1 MSVDPAVETPPLQ
14 RIGRARHALLRRLV
28 DVVALPGSVIPPQER
43 AMAGDILLEMLFEA
57 DDEARRLCALR
68 LVSASDA
75 PRRVLRYLGQC
86 RIEVAAPL
94 LDDNPAFDA
103 SDLCYLVRTG
113 ESEHRVQIA
122 MRRPL
127 DVAVGDAIVASG
139 DTKAI
144 MALLRNREAA
154 LSELAMDELVH
165 LSRAQEKLT
174 SAITRRPELRP
185 SQAMAMFWWADG
197 PTRADILNRQ
207 SASRQELIENCYD
220 VFPMAAAEGWK
231 DPVTRKTLQLIERR
245 QRNRA
250 AIEKSPFESLE
261 HAVEVAAEKGMSP
274 STAQEIGYLAGIKP
288 VTVAKLLSDTGGE
301 GLAVLCKA
309 TGLRREYLEM
319 LWRALKRPVQTL
331 EETPHPLWE
340 QVRLL
345 YESLSVV
352 KAQTTLRY
360 WNWSMSSSFSPR
372 MDVEKSGGEA
382 GTEDAVE
389 RFSAARRTAK
399 LVFGA
404 AKD

>member
-1 MSVDPAVETPPLQ
+1 MSVAPAVESPHLQ
-14 RIGRARHALLRRLV
+14 RIGRARHALLRRLI

-43 AMAGDILLEMLFEA
+43 AMAGDVLLELLFEA
-57 DDEARRLCALR
+57 DDDARRLCALR
-68 LVSASDA
+68 LVNASDA
-75 PRRVLRYLGQC
+75 PRRLLRYLGQC
-86 RIEVAAPL
+86 RIEVAGPL

-103 SDLCYLVRTG
+103 SDLCYLVRAG
-113 ESEHRVQIA
+113 ESDHRVRIA

-127 DVAVGDAIVASG
+127 DVSVGDAIVASG
-139 DTKAI
+139 DTAAI
-144 MALLRNREAA
+144 LAVLRNSEAT

-207 SASRQELIENCYD
+207 SASRQELIENCSD
-220 VFPMAAAEGWK
+220 VFPLAAAEGWK

-250 AIEKSPFESLE
+250 AIEKSPFDNLE
-261 HAVEVAAEKGMSP
+261 HAIEVAAEEGMAP
-274 STAQEIGYLAGIKP
+274 ATAQEIGYLAGIKP

-319 LWRALKRPVQTL
+319 LWRALKRPLETL
-331 EETPHPLWE
+331 EGAPHPLWE

-372 MDVEKSGGEA
+372 MEIEKPKAEAGAEGEA
-382 GTEDAVE
+382 E
-389 RFSAARRTAK
+389 RFSASRRTAK
-399 LVFGA
+399 LLFGA
-404 AKD
+404 GNN